1 MNKLKINILALATV
15 VAGLGLPSC
24 SDSFLDVS
32 SKTESTTGNF
42 YKTEGDAWRAL
53 IGCYDGWRQ
62 ISSAPQIGFYVAS
75 TVMSDET
82 YGATGNGDGWGYQ
95 AVDRFDNS
103 VSPGDLNL

>member
-42 YKTEGDAWRAL
+42 YKTEGDA
-53 IGCYDGWRQ
+53 
-62 ISSAPQIGFYVAS
+62 
-75 TVMSDET
+75 
-82 YGATGNGDGWGYQ
+82 
-95 AVDRFDNS
+95 
-103 VSPGDLNL
+103 